1 MKTSSQK
8 RCCLLR
14 HGASE
19 RLLIGR
25 FRAFSMSL
33 VGPEPPSTYKRQC
46 RHSARLRVQR
56 QRVHGLA
63 IPPAATFRTWVYL
76 IVVLM
81 SECPGNS
88 CTERMSASSALR
100 AKHHT
105 YARGSP
111 QTLGIL

>member
-1 MKTSSQK
+1 MDTEI
-8 RCCLLR
+8 RRGVEPRFLLTC
-14 HGASE
+14 ASA
-19 RLLIGR
+19 L
-25 FRAFSMSL
+25 A
-33 VGPEPPSTYKRQC
+33 PEPPSTYKRQC
-46 RHSARLRVQR
+46 RHLARLHVQS

-63 IPPAATFRTWVYL
+63 IPPAATFRTWVL
-76 IVVLM
+76 IIVVLM

-105 YARGSP
+105 CARGSP